1 MNRNADN
8 TKSEENLQEAG
19 DGAKKWSSH
28 QRVILR
34 A

>member
-19 DGAKKWSSH
+19 DGAKSGA
-28 QRVILR
+28 VISV
-34 A
+34 